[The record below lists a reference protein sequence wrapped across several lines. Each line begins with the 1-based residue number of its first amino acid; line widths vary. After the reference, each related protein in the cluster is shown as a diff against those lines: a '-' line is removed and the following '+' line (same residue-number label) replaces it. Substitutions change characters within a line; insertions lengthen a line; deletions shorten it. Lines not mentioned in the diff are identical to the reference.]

1 MIPWIIYGQLGLDK
15 QLSNLRTQL
24 FSSQILIVRP
34 FWKKLLKNISAC
46 VKSDLRF
53 RMAEVRVFHNTK
65 SSWINYPSVQ
75 PITLTTNISLSV
87 KKLVMGWVGEPMHHK
102 TFDNMTHP
110 RQKPTLCHERDVTV
124 EIILQKNLSIAPLK
138 SQRVAHCALGC
149 VMLPNGAQKSK
160 SSTKVGVIQ
169 YT

>member
-1 MIPWIIYGQLGLDK
+1 MSVCKRL
-15 QLSNLRTQL
+15 
-24 FSSQILIVRP
+24 
-34 FWKKLLKNISAC
+34 
-46 VKSDLRF
+46 
-53 RMAEVRVFHNTK
+53 VFK
-65 SSWINYPSVQ
+65 
-75 PITLTTNISLSV
+75 
-87 KKLVMGWVGEPMHHK
+87 VMGAGELKHYK

-110 RQKPTLCHERDVTV
+110 RKKPALCHERNVIV

-160 SSTKVGVIQ
+160 SSTKVGDIQ